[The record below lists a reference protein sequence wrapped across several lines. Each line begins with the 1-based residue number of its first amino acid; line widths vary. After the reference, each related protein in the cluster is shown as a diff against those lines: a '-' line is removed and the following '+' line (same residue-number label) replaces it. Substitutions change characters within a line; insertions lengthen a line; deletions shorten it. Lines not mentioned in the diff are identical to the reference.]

1 MFFDSVR
8 VEQLCYRFHYMIKP
22 FQWVNTF
29 TEISERNLQI
39 VSKYSTVAIANI
51 VWIDSLLED
60 FPNTFQGTTNVN
72 TWQYKPWHNDFCSP
86 LLLCRHYRRFNL
98 ICRQKPVISEGT
110 VSSRTDINFHQLYLG
125 FEVFVKLYLVWHDD
139 FTLLDEFNQ
148 PLCIRKPFDQSSCL
162 VQPWYNWFHITHG
175 C

>member
-1 MFFDSVR
+1 MLFDRVR
-8 VEQLCYRFHYMIKP
+8 AEQLCHRFHYRVES
-22 FQWVNTF
+22 FQWINTF
-29 TEISERNLQI
+29 TEISERYLEI
-39 VSKYSTVAIANI
+39 VSEYPTVAIPNI

-72 TWQYKPWHNDFCSP
+72 TWQYESRHNDFCSP
-86 LLLCRHYRRFNL
+86 LLLYRHYRSVNP

-125 FEVFVKLYLVWHDD
+125 FEVFVKFYLVWHDNL
-139 FTLLDEFNQ
+139 TLLDEFNQ
-148 PLCIRKPFDQSSCL
+148 PLCIRKPFDQSTRL
-162 VQPWYNWFHITHG
+162 VEPWYNWFHITHG